1 MIKKTQ
7 TKPATKKTV
16 KKTKTASPKTEIE
29 EALKQLNKQ
38 TQGIEDLNKA
48 LQSTNYSEL
57 TEFVLRFSASKDC
70 QLMFRL
76 LARLQENPQTFRGKD
91 EFSTIYD
98 VALLD
103 GERQLVRKFANI
115 VAKAMEGNRLEIERE
130 LTKNPFI

>member
-1 MIKKTQ
+1 MTKKTQ
-7 TKPATKKTV
+7 TKKS
-16 KKTKTASPKTEIE
+16 KTASPDLNAVES
-29 EALKQLNKQ
+29 ALKQLNKSNQ
-38 TQGIEDLNKA
+38 SIEEINKA
-48 LQSTNYSEL
+48 VQNTNYSEL
-57 TEFVLRFSASKDC
+57 TDFVMKFSMSKDC

-91 EFSTIYD
+91 EFNTVYD

-115 VAKAMEGNRLEIERE
+115 IAKAMDGNRLEIERE